1 MATFQKLF
9 TTAGGTVT
17 GATSFSADVTFSGT
31 NSLLLSDGAAG
42 SPRYTFT
49 DDQDTGMFR
58 PSNNALA
65 FTTGGTER
73 LNISDTGVATFSS
86 SIVADG
92 HITLTAHD
100 KLRVVGNT
108 ENYVKLYDSSGAMT
122 ISSGAAGVD
131 YHMYFYQKGAEVLRF
146 SGGNATFK
154 NNIIISD
161 TEAIR
166 GNSDNSYFDIYG
178 GVNYLGGHIRLY
190 GGTSGGTNAGYINF
204 YSATDTGS
212 NWTPA
217 VQIKP
222 DDSTCFNGSVGIG
235 TTSAGATLEVKGTD
249 GDNATETVAFIDT
262 NGNHNFTQYNG
273 GKAVF
278 NYGPV
283 GIGTTSPDGALHV
296 KGGAW
301 GKQLVLQNN
310 NEDHCSL
317 KMLQDDGQVIGYLY
331 GTTDSQIGLLDMNG
345 NWLYHITYDE
355 SHKWLINNSQ
365 KMHLN
370 SSGRLGIG
378 TTSPSAMLHVKG
390 GGWGEQF
397 IIQNNNAD
405 HCAMKLMQ
413 DDGQAIGYVYG
424 NTDGQIGFLD
434 MNGNWIYHIT
444 YDESQK
450 WFINNSEKMR
460 LDSNGDLGIGT
471 TNPTEKL
478 TVNGTMS
485 VSGNATLSS
494 NVYFNS
500 TIRAYVESDILKLE
514 DNDQNIC
521 LMLDDEYTHHP
532 RGIKIGPNSA
542 ETADT
547 NITFET
553 GNDANSQII
562 FKEESTTK
570 WTLEHV
576 CKTTGAN
583 QNSLTWTSADTN
595 ITQPAARLTQ
605 TGKYV
610 ITGDCVAKRSK
621 LGVIAQEIE
630 KVIPSAVR
638 EEERGK
644 TVDYIQIIPMLVE
657 SIKELKQEVDTLKNK
672 CQCK

>member
-1 MATFQKLF
+1 
-9 TTAGGTVT
+9 
-17 GATSFSADVTFSGT
+17 
-31 NSLLLSDGAAG
+31 
-42 SPRYTFT
+42 
-49 DDQDTGMFR
+49 
-58 PSNNALA
+58 
-65 FTTGGTER
+65 
-73 LNISDTGVATFSS
+73 
-86 SIVADG
+86 
-92 HITLTAHD
+92 
-100 KLRVVGNT
+100 
-108 ENYVKLYDSSGAMT
+108 
-122 ISSGAAGVD
+122 
-131 YHMYFYQKGAEVLRF
+131 
-146 SGGNATFK
+146 
-154 NNIIISD
+154 
-161 TEAIR
+161 
-166 GNSDNSYFDIYG
+166 
-178 GVNYLGGHIRLY
+178 
-190 GGTSGGTNAGYINF
+190 
-204 YSATDTGS
+204 
-212 NWTPA
+212 
-217 VQIKP
+217 
-222 DDSTCFNGSVGIG
+222 
-235 TTSAGATLEVKGTD
+235 
-249 GDNATETVAFIDT
+249 
-262 NGNHNFTQYNG
+262 
-273 GKAVF
+273 
-278 NYGPV
+278 
-283 GIGTTSPDGALHV
+283 V

-310 NEDHCSL
+310 NADHCSL

-583 QNSLTWTSADTN
+583 QNSLTWTSADT
-595 ITQPAARLTQ
+595 
-605 TGKYV
+605 
-610 ITGDCVAKRSK
+610 
-621 LGVIAQEIE
+621 
-630 KVIPSAVR
+630 
-638 EEERGK
+638 
-644 TVDYIQIIPMLVE
+644 
-657 SIKELKQEVDTLKNK
+657 
-672 CQCK
+672 